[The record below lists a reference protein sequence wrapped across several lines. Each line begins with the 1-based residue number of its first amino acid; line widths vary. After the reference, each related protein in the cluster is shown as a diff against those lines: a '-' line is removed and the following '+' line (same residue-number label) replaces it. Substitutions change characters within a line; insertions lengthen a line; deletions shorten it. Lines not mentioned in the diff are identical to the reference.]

1 MVGMKALAYE
11 QRLQLLDLV
20 EQFTNNQP
28 IDDALLADP
37 LVVYRFLFLS
47 KDQSDIVFDFVRLL
61 TPAQLCQLTLN
72 DVLTEEVMLEL
83 HLLHGIEY
91 VQLVQWLRGL
101 NYGGVRF
108 FESIATE
115 KDVVKLDDMMA
126 QSAVTMTVVNGVQ
139 IDSVLAH
146 YQSLD
151 VLVDHACDGR
161 VGVKQFRQLLA
172 QLSPSDDMIQPVL
185 ERLTQQKQVLQ
196 KITSSQQVTTF
207 RVYCALF
214 DFVDQPAPHMTA
226 IATVIEQ
233 LLGTSTLPKAF
244 MLLNQLPYPIISAVL
259 QRLIQQGTPAII
271 EHLNHALPDFTYG
284 QLRKIV
290 RRGGLALNYNHE

>member
-28 IDDALLADP
+28 IDDTLLADP
-37 LVVYRFLFLS
+37 LVVYRFLFFI

-61 TPAQLCQLTLN
+61 TLLVSIDVD

-91 VQLVQWLRGL
+91 VQLVQWLRVELWWGPL
-101 NYGGVRF
+101 

-172 QLSPSDDMIQPVL
+172 QLSPSDDMIQQFGAVDATKASASKNYKFSASDHVSGVL
-185 ERLTQQKQVLQ
+185 
-196 KITSSQQVTTF
+196 
-207 RVYCALF
+207 C
-214 DFVDQPAPHMTA
+214 
-226 IATVIEQ
+226 VI
-233 LLGTSTLPKAF
+233 
-244 MLLNQLPYPIISAVL
+244 
-259 QRLIQQGTPAII
+259 
-271 EHLNHALPDFTYG
+271 
-284 QLRKIV
+284 
-290 RRGGLALNYNHE
+290 